1 MAEAVR
7 DAPLL
12 DVRGLVVSLGR
23 GRGRREILHGV
34 DLRVAAGESVGLI
47 GETGSGKSTLARTVL
62 GLHRAARGSVRVAGT
77 EVSSLRGRRLRA
89 FRRTGVVQ
97 YVFQDPLRSLDPDL
111 TVGASVGQSLGPGPG
126 RGSGSA
132 DRAARA
138 DLVAEALRLVG
149 LDPALASRLPGEVSG
164 GQRQRAAIARAM
176 VARPRLLICDE
187 PVSALDAAT
196 RVQVLDLLV
205 SLCSEHRIGLLYISH
220 DLGSVAGVTD
230 RLAVLHH
237 GDVVESGT
245 TEQVVR
251 TPHHPY
257 TRLLIGS
264 APTVDGGGMGRAER
278 AQLRALLSTSSST
291 SGAAPLGKV
300 VP

>member
-1 MAEAVR
+1 MAE
-7 DAPLL
+7 PLL
-12 DVRGLVVSLGR
+12 EVAGLAVALGR

-34 DLRVAAGESVGLI
+34 DLTVGAGESVGLI
-47 GETGSGKSTLARTVL
+47 GETGSGKSTLARTVV
-62 GLHRAARGSVRVAGT
+62 GLHRAARGRIRVAGT
-77 EVSSLRGRRLRA
+77 EVTSLRGRRLRA
-89 FRRTGVVQ
+89 FRRSGVVQ

-111 TVGASVGQSLGPGPG
+111 TVGESVGFGIPDA
-126 RGSGSA
+126 GSRVA
-132 DRAARA
+132 D
-138 DLVAEALRLVG
+138 ALRLVG

-176 VARPRLLICDE
+176 IAGPRLLICDE

-205 SLCSEHRIGLLYISH
+205 ALCSENGIGLLYISH

-237 GDVVESGT
+237 GDVVEAGT
-245 TEQVVR
+245 TEQVVAAPR
-251 TPHHPY
+251 HPY

-264 APTVDGGGMGRAER
+264 APTVDGGGMSRTERAE
-278 AQLRALLSTSSST
+278 LRALLSASSST
-291 SGAAPLGKV
+291 GGSVPLGKV

>member
-1 MAEAVR
+1 VVAE
-7 DAPLL
+7 PLL
-12 DVRGLVVSLGR
+12 EVAGLAVALGR

-34 DLRVAAGESVGLI
+34 DLTVGAGESVGLI
-47 GETGSGKSTLARTVL
+47 GETGSGKSTLGRTVV
-62 GLHRAARGSVRVAGT
+62 GLHRAARGRIRVAGT
-77 EVSSLRGRRLRA
+77 EVTSLRGRRLRA
-89 FRRTGVVQ
+89 FRRSGVVQ

-111 TVGASVGQSLGPGPG
+111 AVGESVGFGIPDA
-126 RGSGSA
+126 GSRVA
-132 DRAARA
+132 D
-138 DLVAEALRLVG
+138 ALRLVG

-176 VARPRLLICDE
+176 IAGPRLLICDE

-205 SLCSEHRIGLLYISH
+205 ALCSENGIGLLYISH

-237 GDVVESGT
+237 GDVVEAGT
-245 TEQVVR
+245 TEQVVAAPR
-251 TPHHPY
+251 HPY

-264 APTVDGGGMGRAER
+264 APTVDGGGMSRAER
-278 AQLRALLSTSSST
+278 AELRALLSASSST
-291 SGAAPLGKV
+291 GGSVPLGKV